1 MTYGYCKKIIASG
14 KYDKNEM
21 KDKLDVFLL
30 ANRIT
35 DEQYKELI
43 QLINGGEVTLDT
55 PITRAE
61 HEEFRRRI
69 EEEHSRQN
77 RRLELLEESI
87 ERLNALNTSIEKLA
101 LNMESMLKEQVR
113 QGKRLEVLENRDGEM
128 WRKLLSHAVTTVVGI
143 IVGYIF
149 THIGF

>member
-1 MTYGYCKKIIASG
+1 M
-14 KYDKNEM
+14 
-21 KDKLDVFLL
+21 
-30 ANRIT
+30 
-35 DEQYKELI
+35 
-43 QLINGGEVTLDT
+43 LDT

-69 EEEHSRQN
+69 EDENIRQN

-101 LNMESMLKEQVR
+101 INMESMLKEQMR
-113 QGKRLEVLENRDGEM
+113 QGKRLEILENRDGEM
-128 WRKLLSHAVTTVVGI
+128 WRKLLSYAATTIVGI

>member
-1 MTYGYCKKIIASG
+1 M
-14 KYDKNEM
+14 
-21 KDKLDVFLL
+21 
-30 ANRIT
+30 
-35 DEQYKELI
+35 
-43 QLINGGEVTLDT
+43 LDT

-69 EEEHSRQN
+69 EDEHIRQN

-101 LNMESMLKEQVR
+101 INMESMLKEQMR

-128 WRKLLSHAVTTVVGI
+128 WRKLLSYAATTIVGI

>member
-1 MTYGYCKKIIASG
+1 M
-14 KYDKNEM
+14 
-21 KDKLDVFLL
+21 
-30 ANRIT
+30 
-35 DEQYKELI
+35 
-43 QLINGGEVTLDT
+43 DT

-69 EEEHSRQN
+69 EEEHICQN

-101 LNMESMLKEQVR
+101 INMESMLKEQMC

-128 WRKLLSHAVTTVVGI
+128 WRKLLSYAATTIVGI